1 MRPTEWCR
9 ALRGFTFI
17 GSPVA
22 ERQGYFGKESGVVFE
37 SNPSPAS
44 ASDELVQTLTALQL
58 CRTQDFQRAKGFVR
72 RLAGDLPAFDS
83 VWIDA
88 LVQLRRLTPY
98 QARVIEQ
105 AAASELRVG
114 PFVLVDELGRG
125 PRGTTCL
132 AMRLLAKTSDRSG
145 RCVVKRLVIAA
156 NDFPENQ
163 RRLNDLL
170 ERTAGW
176 SHPNLVVPDSLLSV
190 GSRPRASTPTRRVS
204 ADVGKSGVEC
214 PALAPRVD
222 DEAVIGNQDLATVS
236 RFVEGVPLSE
246 LLVRRGR
253 FPASAVI
260 EVARQLL
267 SGLASLDTRGLVH
280 GDIRLSNVRLTD
292 RGAAV
297 LVDGGIRPAVCP
309 ELTIHVSLSLESY
322 DGIAPEL
329 IGTGIAANAGTEL
342 YGLGCLLWQ
351 LLAGRPPY
359 PMADPLMKLAAHQ
372 TRRIEDVREW
382 APETPAPLAQAI
394 YAMTSPAPEQR
405 PRSFNELL
413 QRWGHPGAQSRSRLR
428 RFRRAFHAAV
438 PHLAQ
443 PAASMAEGRWPWIA
457 VSLFVVAGAVMSF
470 ANTGVRNELLALTSR
485 VVDVVR
491 SRDTK
496 PLGESSTNKRSVATE
511 ASMRVTEDGLLLL
524 PPPSADGVVL
534 LAEPGPYTVA
544 DIAHAGSLTIRGAAG
559 INPVIHV
566 GREPLRLAAT
576 EVTLANV
583 AVRRNPREREARVNT
598 SPLSAMLL
606 IRSNRVSIEGC
617 EFETDLNPA
626 TTGSI
631 TISPTAAAATASL
644 AWLPRD
650 EAAAENAD
658 STRVVTTDARSRP
671 ASLNRQ
677 FAISNTVFR
686 GSGAAVLLAETPDA
700 VTLTNCLKVGGG
712 AFLTLG
718 RKAAARSI
726 AVELARVTLRDSGP
740 FLLFGGAFAEQAS
753 APTIQIVANDCVFAL
768 RPATNRLPAESPPST
783 SPSLAASLIEIQ
795 TARPRSQLSQ
805 SIHWQGR
812 DSFVP
817 PGLELLVVT
826 DPTRGTIPVANA
838 DEQFES
844 LLASEFEFSGLASD
858 TNADSRL
865 TRLAAPRSSPSA
877 SLPGFDPAL
886 LPTFSRE

>member
-1 MRPTEWCR
+1 M
-9 ALRGFTFI
+9 
-17 GSPVA
+17 
-22 ERQGYFGKESGVVFE
+22 FE
-37 SNPSPAS
+37 SRPSPAS
-44 ASDELVQTLTALQL
+44 ASDELVQRLTALQL
-58 CRTQDFQRAKGFVR
+58 CRPQDFQRAKGFVR

-98 QARVIEQ
+98 QARVLEQ
-105 AAASELRVG
+105 GSASELRVG
-114 PFVLVDELGRG
+114 PLVLVEELGRG

-132 AMRLLAKTSDRSG
+132 ATRPLAKPRDRTG

-156 NDFPENQ
+156 GDFSESH
-163 RRLNDLL
+163 RRLNELL

-176 SHPNLVVPDSLLSV
+176 SHPHLVVPHSLLSV
-190 GSRPRASTPTRRVS
+190 GSGFKSETPTRSVSEGVGTSGANPFANSTSSSLTQRVG
-204 ADVGKSGVEC
+204 DETVPLIKQ
-214 PALAPRVD
+214 RV
-222 DEAVIGNQDLATVS
+222 ATVS
-236 RFVEGVPLSE
+236 RFIDGIPLSE

-267 SGLASLDTRGLVH
+267 SGLASLDARGLVH
-280 GDIRLSNVRLTD
+280 GDIRLSNVRLTE

-309 ELTIHVSLSLESY
+309 ELTIHASFSLESY
-322 DGIAPEL
+322 DGVAPEL
-329 IGTGIAANAGTEL
+329 IGTGLAANAGTEL

-382 APETPAPLAQAI
+382 APETPAHLAQAI
-394 YAMTSPAPEQR
+394 YAMTSPTPEQR
-405 PRSFNELL
+405 PRSFDELL
-413 QRWGHPGAQSRSRLR
+413 QRWGHPGALSRARLR
-428 RFRRAFHAAV
+428 RFRRAFNGAV

-443 PAASMAEGRWPWIA
+443 PAASVTEGRWPWIA
-457 VSLFVVAGAVMSF
+457 VSLFVAAGAVMSF
-470 ANTGVRNELLALTSR
+470 ANTGLRNELLALTSR

-496 PLGESSTNKRSVATE
+496 PLEESSTNKRSLATD
-511 ASMRVTEDGLLLL
+511 AAAHATEDGLLLL

-534 LAEPGPYTVA
+534 LTEPGPYTVA
-544 DIAHAGSLTIRGAAG
+544 DVAHAGSLTIRGATG

-566 GREPLRLAAT
+566 GREPLRIAAN
-576 EVTLANV
+576 EVSLLNVAIRRDPRARVPRANV
-583 AVRRNPREREARVNT
+583 P
-598 SPLSAMLL
+598 PLSAMLL
-606 IRSNRVSIEGC
+606 LRSNRVSIEGC
-617 EFETDLNPA
+617 EFETDLNPTTTDA
-626 TTGSI
+626 T
-631 TISPTAAAATASL
+631 TISPTAAPATASL

-650 EAAAENAD
+650 EATSGNGD
-658 STRVVTTDARSRP
+658 STRVATTDTNSPP
-671 ASLNRQ
+671 ANSIRQ

-686 GSGAAVLLAETPDA
+686 GSGAAVLLAETPEA

-718 RKAAARSI
+718 RKAVAHPI
-726 AVELARVTLRDSGP
+726 VIELTRITLRDSGP
-740 FLLFGGAFAEQAS
+740 LLRFGGAFAEQAS
-753 APTIQIVANDCVFAL
+753 APPIQIVANDCVFGL
-768 RPATNRLPAESPPST
+768 RSETNRSTAESPSST

-795 TARPRSQLSQ
+795 TARPRSQLAQ
-805 SIHWQGR
+805 SIRWQGR

-826 DPTRGTIPVANA
+826 DTTRGTIPVANA

-844 LLASEFEFSGLASD
+844 LLASELDFAGPASGP
-858 TNADSRL
+858 NADSRL
-865 TRLAAPRSSPSA
+865 IRLAAPRSSPSA
-877 SLPGFDPAL
+877 SLPGFDPTL
-886 LPTFSRE
+886 LQTFFRE

>member
-1 MRPTEWCR
+1 M
-9 ALRGFTFI
+9 
-17 GSPVA
+17 
-22 ERQGYFGKESGVVFE
+22 FE
-37 SNPSPAS
+37 SRPSLAS
-44 ASDELVQTLTALQL
+44 ASDELVQRLTTLQL
-58 CRTQDFQRAKGFVR
+58 CRPLDFQRAKGFVR

-98 QARVIEQ
+98 QARVLEQ
-105 AAASELRVG
+105 GAASELRVG
-114 PFVLVDELGRG
+114 PLALVDELGRG

-132 AMRLLAKTSDRSG
+132 ATRPLAKPRDRTG

-156 NDFPENQ
+156 DDLSESQ
-163 RRLNDLL
+163 RRLNELL

-190 GSRPRASTPTRRVS
+190 GSGFKSETPTRSVS
-204 ADVGKSGVEC
+204 EGVGTSGVN
-214 PALAPRVD
+214 PFANSTSSSLTLRVG
-222 DEAVIGNQDLATVS
+222 DETVPLIKQRVATVS
-236 RFVEGVPLSE
+236 RFIDGIPLSE

-267 SGLASLDTRGLVH
+267 SGLASLDARGLVH

-405 PRSFNELL
+405 PRSFDELL
-413 QRWGHPGAQSRSRLR
+413 QHWGHPGALSRARLR
-428 RFRRAFHAAV
+428 RFRRAFQGAV

-443 PAASMAEGRWPWIA
+443 PAASLAEGRWPWIA
-457 VSLFVVAGAVMSF
+457 VSLFIAAGAVMSF

-491 SRDTK
+491 SRDAK
-496 PLGESSTNKRSVATE
+496 PLAESSTNKRSLATD
-511 ASMRVTEDGLLLL
+511 AAAHATEDGLLLL
-524 PPPSADGVVL
+524 PPPSAEGVVL

-566 GREPLRLAAT
+566 GREPLRLAAH

-583 AVRRNPREREARVNT
+583 AVRSNPRARETRANT

-631 TISPTAAAATASL
+631 TISPTAATATASL

-650 EAAAENAD
+650 ETAAENAA
-658 STRVVTTDARSRP
+658 STRVVTTDTNSRP
-671 ASLNRQ
+671 ANLNRQ

-700 VTLTNCLKVGGG
+700 VTLTNCLQVGGG

-718 RKAAARSI
+718 RKAAAHPI
-726 AVELARVTLRDSGP
+726 VIELTRITLRDSGP
-740 FLLFGGAFAEQAS
+740 FLRFGGAFAEQAS
-753 APTIQIVANDCVFAL
+753 APPIQIVANDCVFGL
-768 RPATNRLPAESPPST
+768 RSEINRSTAESPSST
-783 SPSLAASLIEIQ
+783 SPSLAASLLEIQ
-795 TARPRSQLSQ
+795 TARPRSQLAQ
-805 SIHWQGR
+805 SIRWQGR

-826 DPTRGTIPVANA
+826 DPARGTIPVTNA

-844 LLASEFEFSGLASD
+844 LLASELDFAGPPSGP
-858 TNADSRL
+858 NADSRL
-865 TRLAAPRSSPSA
+865 IRLAAPRSSPSA
-877 SLPGFDPAL
+877 SLPGFDPTL
-886 LPTFSRE
+886 LQTFFRE